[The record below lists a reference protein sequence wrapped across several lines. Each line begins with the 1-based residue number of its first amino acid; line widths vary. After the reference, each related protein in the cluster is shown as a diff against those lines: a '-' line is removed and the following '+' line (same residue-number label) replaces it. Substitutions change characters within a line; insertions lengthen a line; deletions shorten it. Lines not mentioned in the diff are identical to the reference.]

1 MSYSILGIG
10 YTSRALQVYNT
21 VASCQLLHL
30 QMGYSGVTLPSSNL
44 KIKIKLKLI
53 FAKYFDEFPA

>member
-1 MSYSILGIG
+1 MLSYPILGIG

-21 VASCQLLHL
+21 VASYQSLHL
-30 QMGYSGVTLPSSNL
+30 QMGYSGVTLPPSNL
-44 KIKIKLKLI
+44 IIKLKLI